1 MRKRISGWG
10 KNVSLETN
18 IYTPSKLSELLKNI
32 KSNCI
37 ARGLGRSYGDSSLNK
52 KNIISTTN
60 LKKIISFDK
69 KKEL

>member
-18 IYTPSKLSELLKNI
+18 IYTPSKLSELLKHI

-52 KNIISTTN
+52 KM
-60 LKKIISFDK
+60 
-69 KKEL
+69 